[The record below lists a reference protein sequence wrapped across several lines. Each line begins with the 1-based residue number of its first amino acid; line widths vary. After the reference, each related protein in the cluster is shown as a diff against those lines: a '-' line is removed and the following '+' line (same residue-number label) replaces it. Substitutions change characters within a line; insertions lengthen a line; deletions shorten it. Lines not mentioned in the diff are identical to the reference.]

1 MGPTMQRAEQISR
14 RLKLRHLNV
23 LLAVV
28 EQGSMVKAAERLAIT
43 QPVVSK
49 TIADLE
55 NLVGV
60 RLLDRGPQG
69 IEPTLY
75 GRALLKRSVS
85 IFDDLKASI
94 NELESLADP
103 GAGELRIGCT
113 EAMGT
118 TLVPAIIGR
127 LSQQYT
133 RMAFE
138 VFLADPATLLD
149 RDLRG
154 RRVDLILGPF
164 TPDADNVDLDIT
176 VLHRD
181 RLHVVSG
188 PSNPW
193 VNRRKVALSD
203 LVNDRWVLP
212 PPSHPIGAMVVNAFR
227 QGGLQPPRN
236 VVTVTSAQFTTR
248 LIADGQFLAVL
259 ASAGLNDPYYPLKTV
274 RIELPTTT
282 WPISIATL
290 KDRTLGPVT
299 ELFIDCALELVKPL
313 AKTGAR
319 RRILE

>member
-1 MGPTMQRAEQISR
+1 MHRAEQISR

-75 GRALLKRSVS
+75 GQALLKRSVS
-85 IFDDLKASI
+85 IFDDLKASL
-94 NELESLADP
+94 NELEALADP

-118 TLVPAIIGR
+118 TLVPAIITR
-127 LSQQYT
+127 LSRQYP

-149 RDLRG
+149 RDFRA
-154 RRVDLILGPF
+154 RRVDLIVGPF
-164 TPDADNVDLDIT
+164 TPDSDNDDLDVS

-181 RLHVVSG
+181 RLHVMSG
-188 PSNPW
+188 PTNPW

-212 PPSHPIGAMVVNAFR
+212 PHSHPIGAMVVKAFR
-227 QGGLQPPRN
+227 QDGLQPPRN

-248 LIADGQFLAVL
+248 LVADGQFLGVL
-259 ASAGLNDPYYPLKTV
+259 PSAGLNDPYHPLKTV
-274 RIELPTTT
+274 RVELPTTT

-290 KDRTLGPVT
+290 KDRTLSPVT
-299 ELFIDCALELVKPL
+299 ELFIACALEFVKPL
-313 AKTGAR
+313 ARSVAR
-319 RRILE
+319 RRL

>member
-1 MGPTMQRAEQISR
+1 MQPAEQISR
-14 RLKLRHLNV
+14 RIKLRHLRV
-23 LLAVV
+23 LHEVI

-55 NLVGV
+55 YLVGL

-113 EAMGT
+113 EAMGAA
-118 TLVPAIIGR
+118 LVPAIIGR
-127 LSQQYT
+127 LSRQYP
-133 RMAFE
+133 RMTFE
-138 VFLADPATLLD
+138 VFLSDPATLLD
-149 RDLRG
+149 HLRG
-154 RRVDLILGPF
+154 RRVDLIVGPF
-164 TPDADNVDLDIT
+164 TPDSDNDDLEIT

-181 RLHVVSG
+181 RLHVVAG

-193 VNRRKVALSD
+193 VSRRKVSLSD
-203 LVNDRWVLP
+203 LLNDRWVLP
-212 PPSHPIGAMVVNAFR
+212 PPSHPIGALVVNAFR
-227 QGGLQPPRN
+227 QSGSQPPRN

-248 LIADGQFLAVL
+248 LIADGEFLGVL
-259 ASAGLNDPYYPLKTV
+259 ASPWLNDPYYPLRAL
-274 RIELPTTT
+274 RIELPMTT

-299 ELFIDCALELVKPL
+299 ELFIDCAVKFVKPL
-313 AKTGAR
+313 ARAGAR
-319 RRILE
+319 RRI

>member
-1 MGPTMQRAEQISR
+1 MRHAEQISR
-14 RLKLRHLNV
+14 RLKLRHLTV

-55 NLVGV
+55 KLVGV

-75 GRALLKRSVS
+75 GRALLRRSVS

-94 NELESLADP
+94 KELESLADP

-118 TLVPAIIGR
+118 ALVPAAVGH
-127 LSQQYT
+127 LSRRYP

-154 RRVDLILGPF
+154 RRVDLIVGPF
-164 TPDADNVDLDIT
+164 TPDDDDDLDVT
-176 VLHRD
+176 VLHWD
-181 RLHVVSG
+181 RLNVVSG

-193 VNRRKVALSD
+193 ASRRKVALSD
-203 LVNDRWVLP
+203 LVNERWVLP
-212 PPSHPIGAMVVNAFR
+212 SPSHPIGAMVVNAFR
-227 QGGLQPPRN
+227 RSGLQPPRN
-236 VVTVTSAQFTTR
+236 VVTVTSAQFTSR
-248 LIADGQFLAVL
+248 LIADGQFLGVL
-259 ASAGLNDPYYPLKTV
+259 ASAGLNDPYHPINTV
-274 RIELPTTT
+274 RVELPTTA

-290 KDRTLGPVT
+290 KDRTLAPT
-299 ELFIDCALELVKPL
+299 AKLFTDCALEFIKQLVKIGP
-313 AKTGAR
+313 R
-319 RRILE
+319 RRVLE

>member
-1 MGPTMQRAEQISR
+1 MQRAEQISH

-28 EQGSMVKAAERLAIT
+28 EQGSMVKAADRLAIT

-55 NLVGV
+55 KLVGF

-85 IFDDLKASI
+85 IFDDLRVSI

-118 TLVPAIIGR
+118 TLVPTIIAR
-127 LSQQYT
+127 LSRQYP

-138 VFLADPATLLD
+138 VILADPATLLD

-154 RRVDLILGPF
+154 RRVDLIVGPI
-164 TPDADNVDLDIT
+164 TPDADNYDLDVT

-181 RLHVVSG
+181 RLHVMSG
-188 PSNPW
+188 QSNRW

-212 PPSHPIGAMVVNAFR
+212 PPSHAIGAMVAKAFR
-227 QGGLQPPRN
+227 LGGLQPPRN

-248 LIADGQFLAVL
+248 MIADGQFLGVL
-259 ASAGLNDPYYPLKTV
+259 ASAGFNDPYHPLKTV
-274 RIELPTTT
+274 RVELPMTT
-282 WPISIATL
+282 WPISIAIL
-290 KDRTLGPVT
+290 RGRTHGPAT
-299 ELFIDCALELVKPL
+299 KLFIDCASQFVKPL

-319 RRILE
+319 RV

>member
-1 MGPTMQRAEQISR
+1 MQPAEEISR
-14 RLKLRHLNV
+14 RLKLRHLRV
-23 LLAVV
+23 LFAVI

-55 NLVGV
+55 HLIGV

-113 EAMGT
+113 EAMGAA
-118 TLVPAIIGR
+118 LVPAIIGR
-127 LSQQYT
+127 LSRQYP

-154 RRVDLILGPF
+154 RRVDLIVGPF
-164 TPDADNVDLDIT
+164 TPDSGNDDLEVI

-181 RLHVVSG
+181 RLHVVAG

-193 VNRRKVALSD
+193 VSRRKVALSD
-203 LVNDRWVLP
+203 LVNDRWALP
-212 PPSHPIGAMVVNAFR
+212 PPSHPIGAMIVNAFR

-248 LIADGQFLAVL
+248 LIADGKFLGVL
-259 ASAGLNDPYYPLKTV
+259 ASPWLNDPYYPLKTV
-274 RIELPTTT
+274 RAELPTTT

-290 KDRTLGPVT
+290 KDRTLGPAT
-299 ELFIDCALELVKPL
+299 KLFIDCALEVVKPL
-313 AKTGAR
+313 AKTSAR
-319 RRILE
+319 RSV

>member
-1 MGPTMQRAEQISR
+1 MQRAEQISR

-23 LLAVV
+23 LLAVI

-85 IFDDLKASI
+85 IFDDLKTSI
-94 NELESLADP
+94 NELETLADP

-113 EAMGT
+113 EAT
-118 TLVPAIIGR
+118 ARTLVSAIIDR
-127 LSQQYT
+127 LSRQHP
-133 RMAFE
+133 RMTFE
-138 VFLADPATLLD
+138 VLLADPATLLG

-154 RRVDLILGPF
+154 RRVDLIVGPF
-164 TPDADNVDLDIT
+164 TADAGDDLDVK

-193 VNRRKVALSD
+193 VDRRKVALGD

-212 PPSHPIGAMVVNAFR
+212 PPSHPIGAMVANAFR

-236 VVTVTSAQFTTR
+236 VVTVASSQFTVR
-248 LIADGQFLAVL
+248 LIADGEFLGVL
-259 ASAGLNDPYYPLKTV
+259 DSAGLNDPYHPLQTV
-274 RIELPTTT
+274 RVELPTKT
-282 WPISIATL
+282 WPISVATL
-290 KDRTLGPVT
+290 KDRTLAPAA
-299 ELFIDCALELVKPL
+299 ELFINCASEFVKPL
-313 AKTGAR
+313 AKTGTR
-319 RRILE
+319 RRLLE